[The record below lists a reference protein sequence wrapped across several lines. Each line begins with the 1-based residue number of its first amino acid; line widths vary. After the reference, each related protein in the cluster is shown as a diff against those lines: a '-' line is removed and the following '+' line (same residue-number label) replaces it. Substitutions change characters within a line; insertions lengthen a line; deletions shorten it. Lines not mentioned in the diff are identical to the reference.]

1 MVDSDYEK
9 ELLIIVIVLQFGW
22 TKDFIVY
29 CFEMEQKYYRQKME
43 EVESLMLKYLKY
55 PNIASDLTFV
65 LYHTQGFVFGY
76 CLGGGKVL
84 SYGEFKDAADTLFNV
99 RLETRLKHKQGQQ

>member
-1 MVDSDYEK
+1 MV
-9 ELLIIVIVLQFGW
+9 IALQFGW

-29 CFEMEQKYYRQKME
+29 CFEMKQKYYRQKAG
-43 EVESLMLKYLKY
+43 EVINLIKKY
-55 PNIASDLTFV
+55 PNAASDLEYV
-65 LYHTQGFVFGY
+65 LYYTQGFVFGY

-99 RLETRLKHKQGQQ
+99 SLETRLKRKQGQ